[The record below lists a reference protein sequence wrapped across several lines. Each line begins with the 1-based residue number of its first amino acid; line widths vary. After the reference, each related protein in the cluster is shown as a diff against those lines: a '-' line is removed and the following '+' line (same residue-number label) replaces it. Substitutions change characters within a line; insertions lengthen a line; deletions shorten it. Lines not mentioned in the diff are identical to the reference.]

1 MTSPFDLDAKTR
13 LAWAQAAAAFASE
26 FLDATDK
33 PPKRKPES
41 EFADAAFGET
51 PLAGGIEQAIAL
63 IAERAEAG
71 FNPTG
76 TGYLGFIPGGGL
88 YATAV
93 ADFLSD
99 VLNRYTGLNEPSAAL
114 VKLEKDLIQWLATEF
129 GYAPGAAGGML
140 TSGSSLANFAAVV
153 AARDRKCDGDFRA
166 AVGYASNQV
175 HHSVDEAFR
184 LAGIPEANLRRVG
197 VDARFRLDLADLRAR
212 LKRDRAEGRTPIMVV
227 ASAGTTNTGAIDPLE
242 AVADLCAEHGAWFHV
257 DAAYGGGFMLVPEA
271 RARFKGIERADS
283 IAFDPH
289 KGMFLP
295 YGTGCLLF
303 KNEHATRQAAHAN
316 RGYLQGYTNIAP
328 HPFSLEL
335 TRPFRGLRVWLP
347 LMLHGAAA
355 FREALREKLALAGT
369 LYDGLQRAA
378 AKGLP
383 LDVLGEPQVSVVAF
397 RLKRLPGE
405 AIEAWNRRN
414 EAFNKAVNAGNLT
427 FVSSATLPYEDQHV
441 LTLRACILSHRTRA
455 EHVERCLH
463 DIEAAAGQFQ

>member
-1 MTSPFDLDAKTR
+1 MTSPFDLDAETR
-13 LAWAQAAAAFASE
+13 KAWAEAVLKYASD
-26 FLDATDK
+26 FLDATDE
-33 PPKRKPES
+33 PPKRPDKLAPVEI
-41 EFADAAFGET
+41 GEA
-51 PLAGGIEQAIAL
+51 PLPGGIEQAIA
-63 IAERAEAG
+63 IFAERANAG

-88 YATAV
+88 YATAL
-93 ADFLSD
+93 ADFISD
-99 VLNRYTGLNEPSAAL
+99 ITNRYTGLNEPAAAL
-114 VKLEKDLIQWLATEF
+114 VQLEKDLLQWLAGEF
-129 GYAPGAAGGML
+129 GYPPGTAGGML

-153 AARDRKCDGDFRA
+153 AGRDRACRGDFRN

-197 VDARFRLDLADLRAR
+197 VDNAFRLDIADLRAR
-212 LKRDRAEGRTPIMVV
+212 MRRDRDEGRTPIIVV
-227 ASAGTTNTGAIDPLE
+227 ASAGTTNTGAIDPL
-242 AVADLCAEHGAWFHV
+242 ASVADLCAEHGAWFHV
-257 DAAYGGGFMLVPEA
+257 DAAYGGAFMLVPEA
-271 RARFKGIERADS
+271 HARFKGISRADS

-303 KNEHATRQAAHAN
+303 KNEHVTQHTAEN

-355 FREALREKLALAGT
+355 FRDALREKLALAARMNE
-369 LYDGLQRAA
+369 GLRLLVE
-378 AKGLP
+378 KGLP
-383 LDVLGEPQVSVVAF
+383 VEIVTPPQLTVVAF
-397 RLKRLPGE
+397 RLRRLEGE
-405 AIEAWNRRN
+405 PIMAWNKRN
-414 EAFNKAVNAGNLT
+414 EAFNKAINAGDLT

-441 LTLRACILSHRTRA
+441 LTLRGCILSHRTRA
-455 EHVERCLH
+455 EQVERCLR
-463 DIEAAAGQFQ
+463 DIEAAAKQFH